1 MITVE
6 VKLRIA
12 VLVPQELQH
21 IINQQEDPMFIVS
34 RENGHIIIKPMEEYG
49 IREISVGTETD
60 YRKGYM
66 AGVTDGYEKMD
77 TTGDSRTVPDTRNT
91 IPAIRAKAGSHLTT
105 TKTVPIVPVIAMTAI
120 FMTIFSAYADL
131 EPERKECYYAY

>member
-6 VKLRIA
+6 VKLRLA

-21 IINQQEDPMFIVS
+21 IINHQEDPMFIAS
-34 RENGHIIIKPMEEYG
+34 REDGHIIIKPIEEYG

-66 AGVTDGYEKMD
+66 AGVTDGYEDGYHRGFQDCTRHQEYDPRYQGKSWLAAYNYKNGPNC
-77 TTGDSRTVPDTRNT
+77 TGHCHDCEFYDD
-91 IPAIRAKAGSHLTT
+91 
-105 TKTVPIVPVIAMTAI
+105 I
-120 FMTIFSAYADL
+120 FCVCRFGN
-131 EPERKECYYAY
+131 

>member
-12 VLVPQELQH
+12 VLVHQELQH

-49 IREISVGTETD
+49 ISEISVGTETD
-60 YRKGYM
+60 YRKGHL
-66 AGVTDGYEKMD
+66 AGVTDGYEDGYHRGFQDCTRQQEYDPRYQGKSWLASYNYKNGPNC
-77 TTGDSRTVPDTRNT
+77 TGHCHDCDFYDD
-91 IPAIRAKAGSHLTT
+91 
-105 TKTVPIVPVIAMTAI
+105 I
-120 FMTIFSAYADL
+120 FCVCRFG
-131 EPERKECYYAY
+131 P

>member
-66 AGVTDGYEKMD
+66 AGVTDGYEDGYHRGFQDCTRHQEYDPRYQGKSWLAAYNYKNGPNC
-77 TTGDSRTVPDTRNT
+77 TGHCHDCEFYDDIYCICRFGT
-91 IPAIRAKAGSHLTT
+91 
-105 TKTVPIVPVIAMTAI
+105 
-120 FMTIFSAYADL
+120 
-131 EPERKECYYAY
+131 